1 MKNKTATDLTTKS
14 ATTHESIPIVSVD
27 ENLSKRFATAQAQL
41 ALQGFQLREIHNGY
55 FISKW
60 DQTRFCQTIH
70 DVEIFVGRMRK

>member
-1 MKNKTATDLTTKS
+1 MSKKIATDLTTKS
-14 ATTHESIPIVSVD
+14 ATTHESIPIVSVA

-70 DVEIFVGRMRK
+70 DVEIFVGRVRK